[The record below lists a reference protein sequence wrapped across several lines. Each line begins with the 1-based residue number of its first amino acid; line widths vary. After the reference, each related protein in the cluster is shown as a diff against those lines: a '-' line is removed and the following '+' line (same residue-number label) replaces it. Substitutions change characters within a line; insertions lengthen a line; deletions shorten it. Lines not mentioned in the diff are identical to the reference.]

1 MVAKKKNVTSVD
13 VDGVSVQIDNSFTES
28 WDGLMLAAEMQR
40 LDKDS
45 EASEGVK
52 MAAVIEYY
60 TRSIT
65 NLDEVVAAL
74 GGGGVPAAKV
84 FETLGV
90 AIQKAS
96 SKN

>member
-1 MVAKKKNVTSVD
+1 MVAKKKNVTRVD
-13 VDGVSVQIDNSFTES
+13 VEGVSVEIDNSFTES

-74 GGGGVPAAKV
+74 GGGGVPAATV

>member
-1 MVAKKKNVTSVD
+1 MAARRKNVTKVD
-13 VDGVSVQIDNSFTES
+13 VEGVSVEIDNSFTES

-40 LDKDS
+40 LDKDN
-45 EASEGVK
+45 EASEGAK
-52 MAAVIEYY
+52 MATVIEYY

-74 GGGGVPAAKV
+74 GGGGVPAARV
-84 FETLGV
+84 FDTLGA

>member
-1 MVAKKKNVTSVD
+1 MAARRKNVTKVD
-13 VDGVSVQIDNSFTES
+13 VEGVSV
-28 WDGLMLAAEMQR
+28 
-40 LDKDS
+40 
-45 EASEGVK
+45 ASEGAK
-52 MAAVIEYY
+52 MATVIEYY

-84 FETLGV
+84 FDTLGV